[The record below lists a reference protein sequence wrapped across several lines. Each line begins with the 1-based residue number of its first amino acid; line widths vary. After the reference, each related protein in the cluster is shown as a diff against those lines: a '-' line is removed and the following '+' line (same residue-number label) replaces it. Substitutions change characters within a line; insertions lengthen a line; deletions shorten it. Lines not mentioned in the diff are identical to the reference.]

1 MGVALLFATSGN
13 VVLKK
18 ISRGAGSVMIIYSV
32 KNWISLRELMV
43 MLTEKT
49 LSGLKSMALMHLLQ
63 VNGTGESSIEK
74 ETGYAVA

>member
-1 MGVALLFATSGN
+1 
-13 VVLKK
+13 
-18 ISRGAGSVMIIYSV
+18 
-32 KNWISLRELMV
+32 

-49 LSGLKSMALMHLLQ
+49 LSELKSMALMHLLQ